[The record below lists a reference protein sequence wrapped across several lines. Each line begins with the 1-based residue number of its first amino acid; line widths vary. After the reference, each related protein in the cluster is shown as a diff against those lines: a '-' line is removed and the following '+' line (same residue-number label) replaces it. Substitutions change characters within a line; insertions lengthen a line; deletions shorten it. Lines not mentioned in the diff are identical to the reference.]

1 MSTLGIEEEFFLF
14 DGETGLPADSAGEQF
29 RHVLDIRRDGE
40 VQNEFL
46 ACQIEHASSICH
58 DREQALE
65 ELAGFRRDLAAQ
77 AASLQLLVGG
87 VGTAPMAAPWPP
99 ELTDN
104 ERYRQIGNFLSGIA
118 TEHYVCGLHVHV
130 SIPDPQS
137 GVMALNFLRG
147 WLPFLCALGAN
158 SPYWKGADSNF
169 SSWRT
174 IHSRQWSVQG
184 IPPYFKDYEDY
195 SARLERING
204 MPAVPDSGHIGWA
217 ARLSDK
223 YPTIEVRVADSQLRA
238 QDSVLLAVLMRGLV
252 DTAVAGKH
260 PPAEYLPE
268 ILDLSLWQ
276 SAKHG
281 TSGAQVD
288 TETGRFAS
296 VEDLAGRMLRL
307 IEHALKA
314 HGDYEFAVISLRNLL
329 EAGNGAVR
337 QRAAFDQGGILHLLA
352 NAHAEMQV

>member
-1 MSTLGIEEEFFLF
+1 MSSFGIEEEFFLF

-29 RHVLDIRRDGE
+29 RQALDSQRDGE

-46 ACQIEHASSICH
+46 ACQMEHASAICQ

-65 ELAGFRRDLAAQ
+65 ELAAFRRDLAAQ
-77 AASLQLLVGG
+77 ADSQQLLVAG
-87 VGTAPMAAPWPP
+87 VGTAPIAAPRPP
-99 ELTDN
+99 ELADN
-104 ERYRQIGNFLSGIA
+104 ERYRQIGKFLSGIA
-118 TEHYVCGLHVHV
+118 SEHYICGLHVHV
-130 SIPDPQS
+130 SVPDPQS

-158 SPYWKGADSNF
+158 SPYWKGADSSF

-195 SARLERING
+195 AARLQRINDA
-204 MPAVPDSGHIGWA
+204 PAVPDSGHIGWA

-223 YPTIEVRVADSQLRA
+223 YPTIEIRVADSQLRA
-238 QDSVLLAVLMRGLV
+238 HDSVLLAVLMRGLV
-252 DTAVAGKH
+252 DTALSGKH
-260 PPAEYLPE
+260 VPADYLPE

-276 SAKHG
+276 GAKHG
-281 TSGAQVD
+281 IGGAQVD
-288 TETGRFAS
+288 TETGRSAT
-296 VEDLAGRMLRL
+296 VEDVAGKMLRL
-307 IEHALKA
+307 IEDALRA

-329 EAGNGAVR
+329 ESGNGAVR
-337 QRAAFDQGGILHLLA
+337 QRVAFDQGGLLHLLA
-352 NAHAEMQV
+352 NAHAEMQM